1 MRAKDPKIP
10 DKKAVIY
17 DNPFGSWAGASKVV
31 LLPAI
36 NPDVTIIHV
45 QKADKYG
52 TCRIEGLNFADID
65 QAKSAKHVIVT
76 CEEIVDSAVLRE
88 KPEYN
93 QIPFIHVSAVVH
105 VPYGAYP
112 SACYNY
118 YDYDPIYLKQLSNF
132 AKDDKLYKEY
142 LETFV
147 YAVKDHQGL
156 LNLVGEEHL
165 EMIGAD
171 ERTGYATDLDR
182 R

>member
-1 MRAKDPKIP
+1 
-10 DKKAVIY
+10 
-17 DNPFGSWAGASKVV
+17 V

-45 QKADKYG
+45 QKADKWG

-65 QAKSAKHVIVT
+65 QAKSAKDLIVA
-76 CEEIVDSAVLRE
+76 CEEIVETAELRE

-105 VPYGAYP
+105 VAYGAYP
-112 SACYNY
+112 SPCCNCC
-118 YDYDPIYLKQLSNF
+118 DYDPMYLRKLSNF

-147 YAVKDHQGL
+147 HGLKDHPVL
-156 LNLVGEEHL
+156 LSLVG
-165 EMIGAD
+165 D
-171 ERTGYATDLDR
+171 E
-182 R
+182 